1 MIKKADIILFIIILA
16 AGLIV
21 SFLPLADTVGQ
32 PQVKVT
38 VAGDTYGIYD
48 LDEDRTV
55 EISQETSDGT
65 TAITNVLVIHDGEC
79 WMESANCHNQICVNH
94 GHISEPG
101 GLIVCLPNKVVVEI
115 VGGSE
120 EGGGVDVVSD

>member
-21 SFLPLADTVGQ
+21 SFLPLADAVGQ

-38 VAGDTYGIYD
+38 VAGETYGIYA

-55 EISQETSDGT
+55 EISQDTQEGT
-65 TAITNVLVIHDGEC
+65 TEVTNVLVIQGGEC
-79 WMESANCHNQICVNH
+79 WMESASCHNQICVNH

-101 GLIVCLPNKVVVEI
+101 DLIVCLPNKVVVEI
-115 VGGSE
+115 VGGSQ
-120 EGGGVDVVSD
+120 EGGGVDVVSN